1 MNDRPTGRAPS
12 IDDFRRIAAKV
23 FAEIPEQFRRHVDGV
38 AILIEE
44 FADDETLDRM
54 GIEDPFDL
62 LGLYHGVSLD
72 HKSVLAPGSDQDMI
86 FLYRRPLLDVWAH
99 SGDTLEAIIRNT
111 LIHEIGH
118 HFGLSDDD
126 MHRLE
131 EED

>member
-1 MNDRPTGRAPS
+1 MNDRTSGRAPS
-12 IDDFRRIAAKV
+12 ADDFRRIAAEV
-23 FAEIPEQFRRHVDGV
+23 LADIPEAFRRHVGGV

-44 FADDETLDRM
+44 FADEETLDLM

-72 HKSVLAPGSDQDMI
+72 HKSVLDPRGDQDMI

-99 SGDTLEAIIRNT
+99 GRDTLEDLIRNT

-118 HFGLSDDD
+118 HFGLSAAD

-131 EED
+131 DED

>member
-12 IDDFRRIAAKV
+12 ADDFRRIAAKV
-23 FAEIPEQFRRHVDGV
+23 FAEIPENLRRHVDGV
-38 AILIEE
+38 AILIED
-44 FADDETLDRM
+44 FADAETLETM
-54 GIEDPFDL
+54 GIDDPFNL

-72 HKSVLAPGSDQDMI
+72 HKSVFDARGDQDRI

-99 SGDTLEAIIRNT
+99 GGDTLEDIIRNT

-118 HFGLSDDD
+118 HFGLTDAA

-131 EED
+131 DED

>member
-1 MNDRPTGRAPS
+1 MGRAPS

-23 FAEIPEQFRRHVDGV
+23 FAEIPEVFRREVDGV
-38 AILIEE
+38 AIVIED
-44 FADDETLDRM
+44 FADDETLDAM
-54 GIEDPFDL
+54 GIEDPYNL
-62 LGLYHGVSLD
+62 LGLYHGISLE
-72 HKSVLAPGSDQDMI
+72 HKSLYNVRSDQDMI

-99 SGDTLEAIIRNT
+99 GRDTLEDIIRNT

-131 EED
+131 DEDD

>member
-1 MNDRPTGRAPS
+1 MNDRASSRAPS
-12 IDDFRRIAAKV
+12 ADDFRRIAAEV
-23 FAEIPEQFRRHVDGV
+23 LADIPEQFRRHVDGV

-44 FADDETLDRM
+44 FADEETLDLM

-72 HKSVLAPGSDQDMI
+72 HKSVLDPRGDQDMI

-99 SGDTLEAIIRNT
+99 GGDTLEDLIRNT

-131 EED
+131 DED